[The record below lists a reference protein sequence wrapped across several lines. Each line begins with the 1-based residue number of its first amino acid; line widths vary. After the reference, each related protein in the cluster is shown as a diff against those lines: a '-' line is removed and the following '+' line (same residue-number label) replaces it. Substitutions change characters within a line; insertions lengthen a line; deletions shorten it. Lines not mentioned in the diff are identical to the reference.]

1 MPVPLS
7 TAMNASNSLSSSAA
21 LFGGAMNA
29 RSRPAPAPLPRPLP
43 RIEPN
48 FLLWLQRD
56 GLVQKKEGKGRT
68 NSHHGRLSFGLRL
81 TESIQKRWLLDS
93 AEQRRSR
100 CAGTS
105 RRPIIKLDRNGLT
118 FEHDFRIGNKGD
130 EAVFTPFAKTPSNCF
145 FARVASAGV
154 SNVMIATPDER
165 PLRSY

>member
-21 LFGGAMNA
+21 LFGDAMDA

-43 RIEPN
+43 RIGPN

-56 GLVQKKEGKGRT
+56 VRVQKKRGEGRT

-81 TESIQKRWLLDS
+81 TEPVQKWWLLDP

-105 RRPIIKLDRNGLT
+105 RRPIIKIDGNGLT
-118 FEHDFRIGNKGD
+118 FERDFKIGSKGD
-130 EAVFTPFAKTPSNCF
+130 DAVFTPFAKTPSNCF

>member
-1 MPVPLS
+1 MRLIHYRVQQHSSVTRWMRGHGQHQPPSL
-7 TAMNASNSLSSSAA
+7 ALYRASD
-21 LFGGAMNA
+21 
-29 RSRPAPAPLPRPLP
+29 
-43 RIEPN
+43 RISYCGYKDV
-48 FLLWLQRD
+48 R
-56 GLVQKKEGKGRT
+56 VQKKRGEGRT

-81 TESIQKRWLLDS
+81 TEPVQKWWLLDP

-105 RRPIIKLDRNGLT
+105 RRPIIKIDGNGLT
-118 FEHDFRIGNKGD
+118 FERDFKIGNKGD
-130 EAVFTPFAKTPSNCF
+130 DAVFTPFAKTPSNCF

>member
-1 MPVPLS
+1 
-7 TAMNASNSLSSSAA
+7 MNASNSLSSSAA
-21 LFGGAMNA
+21 LFGGAIDT

-56 GLVQKKEGKGRT
+56 VRVQKKKKKGGGGSSI

-81 TESIQKRWLLDS
+81 TESIQKWWLLDS
-93 AEQRRSR
+93 TKQRRSR

-105 RRPIIKLDRNGLT
+105 RRPIIKIDGKGLT
-118 FEHDFRIGNKGD
+118 FEYDFRIGNKG
-130 EAVFTPFAKTPSNCF
+130 ESVFTPFAKTPSNCF
-145 FARVASAGV
+145 FARVASADV
-154 SNVMIATPDER
+154 SNEMIATPDER

>member
-1 MPVPLS
+1 MRLSHYRVQQHSSVARWIRGHGQHQPIAHALYRVPHRISCCGYKETS
-7 TAMNASNSLSSSAA
+7 T
-21 LFGGAMNA
+21 FK
-29 RSRPAPAPLPRPLP
+29 RKDRK
-43 RIEPN
+43 
-48 FLLWLQRD
+48 D
-56 GLVQKKEGKGRT
+56 RT

-81 TESIQKRWLLDS
+81 TESIQEWWLLDS
-93 AEQRRSR
+93 AEQRGSR

-105 RRPIIKLDRNGLT
+105 WRPMIKIDGNRLT
-118 FEHDFRIGNKGD
+118 FEQDFRSGNKGN